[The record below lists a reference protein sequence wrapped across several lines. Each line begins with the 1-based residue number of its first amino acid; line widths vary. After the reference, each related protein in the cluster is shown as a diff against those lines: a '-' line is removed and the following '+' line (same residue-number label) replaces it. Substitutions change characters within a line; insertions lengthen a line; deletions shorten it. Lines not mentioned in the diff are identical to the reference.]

1 MMEHVRN
8 FWGGG
13 TQDIRINPNQASPLP
28 SLCKVISCKTDG
40 KEISIAR
47 RAKQWMAGLRISVL

>member
-1 MMEHVRN
+1 MSEIS
-8 FWGGG
+8 GGG